1 MKRLLVLI
9 VIFAIILADDTD
21 TDTCK
26 TGFSNILEK
35 KCNSLSKTGANVK
48 TKCVYDGNDCKEEYT
63 ACDGYK
69 PQSGFSDSICT
80 SIKPS
85 STTRKCVVKNTSG
98 KTCVEEDKV
107 CSDGNNDPINCPL
120 LKAGDNKRCVYFPD
134 TGDCKEYYSDCD
146 KVTTE
151 PDCKNNIPEGHLYK
165 CVWDSTQSTK
175 CQQSL
180 RTCSDGV
187 VNFIDKN
194 NEVERTCIDLDA
206 GTDKRCVLL
215 SDGKTCEPHYLD
227 CNKVTTEPDCKNN
240 IPKGHLNKC
249 VWDSTQSTKCQQ
261 SRRTCSDGVAIF
273 TDKNPEET
281 KTCFDLSAGDGR
293 RCIISNSNN
302 CEAHYEKCSDA
313 PKESCSTNIP
323 KDPTK
328 NCGLNSAGN
337 ACEDKNRKCEDGLAI
352 INELTPDETKTCFD
366 LFHGDNQR
374 CILLDDGTCKTHY
387 NNCADI
393 TKDSDC
399 NANYPISGKDKKCIW
414 EKKSNSN
421 DYECKDSDRYCEDYI
436 INYFDFYSSALT
448 NSYTKD
454 CVNGL
459 TSKDTNKVCMFENS
473 KNCVSYYSSCSV
485 GNNNKDLCL
494 KIKPLND
501 NKNGFK
507 ANYKCSYDDNK
518 KTCNEVKKE
527 CSEFDEEN
535 GDTCHSLDP
544 LSNYKQC
551 VSDSDNKKCE
561 SKYTECENYNS
572 DVEES
577 KRESNVC
584 ENIILDQS
592 SPYKYC
598 VYDTS
603 KKLCETKTKPC
614 SLLKT
619 KYECHK
625 QYFSDDSNKIC
636 LFLENGNCVESLKD
650 CSNTGANANKTF
662 CEQIE
667 PISEYNNN
675 KINYFN
681 CTFSEKDNVKS
692 CTKMKIECE
701 YYKERL
707 REYYS
712 CKDLSQNIDNG
723 KTICSFENNKC
734 IRKYTSCESYEGS
747 DQKICEAIYEDDNNY
762 KCVLN
767 SNNKCITKQKSCTEY
782 KGDSASECEKYYLA
796 STNKR
801 CVFIDNK
808 CEEQYKTCA
817 LYESQTEIDQKTCE
831 SIRNYDVSK
840 GEYYPTYLCK
850 WTAPAQGETKGK
862 CTSTKIGCNEF
873 NPDYYK
879 TECGNRIKPAD
890 NNNKCVYNNKVCST
904 KAKTCKELYYFS
916 KTLTS
921 EQAKEVCKNRE
932 TSSGNLMCE
941 ANEDLDGCIE
951 KEKPKNSSS
960 DIKLCKII
968 FALLFCLLA

>member
-26 TGFSNILEK
+26 TGFSNILEQ

-48 TKCVYDGNDCKEEYT
+48 TKCVYDDNDCKEEYT

-107 CSDGNNDPINCPL
+107 CSDGNNDPNNCPR

-134 TGDCKEYYSDCD
+134 TGDCKEHYSDCD

-151 PDCKNNIPEGHLYK
+151 PDCKNNIPEGHLNK

-187 VNFIDKN
+187 
-194 NEVERTCIDLDA
+194 
-206 GTDKRCVLL
+206 
-215 SDGKTCEPHYLD
+215 
-227 CNKVTTEPDCKNN
+227 
-240 IPKGHLNKC
+240 
-249 VWDSTQSTKCQQ
+249 
-261 SRRTCSDGVAIF
+261 AIF
-273 TDKNPEET
+273 TDKNQEET
-281 KTCFDLSAGDGR
+281 KNCFDLSAGDGR
-293 RCIISNSNN
+293 RCIIATSNN

-328 NCGLNSAGN
+328 NCDLNSAGN

-399 NANYPISGKDKKCIW
+399 NANYPITGKDKKCIW

-436 INYFDFYSSALT
+436 INYRDQYSSDLT
-448 NSYTKD
+448 NSYTKN

-485 GNNNKDLCL
+485 GNNNKDLCM

-535 GDTCHSLDP
+535 GDTCYLLDP

-551 VSDSDNKKCE
+551 VYDSDNKKCE
-561 SKYTECENYNS
+561 PKYTICEHYNS

-584 ENIILDQS
+584 ENIILYQS
-592 SPYKYC
+592 TPYKYC

-619 KYECHK
+619 KYECHN

-667 PISEYNNN
+667 PISEYNN
-675 KINYFN
+675 YYN

-707 REYYS
+707 REYHS
-712 CKDLSQNIDNG
+712 CEDLSQNIDNR

-747 DQKICEAIYEDDNNY
+747 DENICKAIYEDDYNY

-767 SNNKCITKQKSCTEY
+767 SNNKCITQQKSCSEY
-782 KGDSASECEKYYLA
+782 KGDSASECENKYLA

-831 SIRNYDVSK
+831 SIRNYDESK

-916 KTLTS
+916 TTLTS

-932 TSSGNLMCE
+932 TSSGNLICE
-941 ANEDLDGCIE
+941 ANEDSDGCIE
-951 KEKPKNSSS
+951 KEKPKNSSGE
-960 DIKLCKII
+960 IKLSKII
-968 FALLFCLLA
+968 LTLLFCLLA

>member
-1 MKRLLVLI
+1 MI
-9 VIFAIILADDTD
+9 CFTEIIRDV
-21 TDTCK
+21 
-26 TGFSNILEK
+26 S
-35 KCNSLSKTGANVK
+35 
-48 TKCVYDGNDCKEEYT
+48 
-63 ACDGYK
+63 
-69 PQSGFSDSICT
+69 Q
-80 SIKPS
+80 
-85 STTRKCVVKNTSG
+85 
-98 KTCVEEDKV
+98 
-107 CSDGNNDPINCPL
+107 
-120 LKAGDNKRCVYFPD
+120 
-134 TGDCKEYYSDCD
+134 
-146 KVTTE
+146 
-151 PDCKNNIPEGHLYK
+151 
-165 CVWDSTQSTK
+165 W
-175 CQQSL
+175 
-180 RTCSDGV
+180 
-187 VNFIDKN
+187 
-194 NEVERTCIDLDA
+194 
-206 GTDKRCVLL
+206 
-215 SDGKTCEPHYLD
+215 
-227 CNKVTTEPDCKNN
+227 
-240 IPKGHLNKC
+240 
-249 VWDSTQSTKCQQ
+249 
-261 SRRTCSDGVAIF
+261 
-273 TDKNPEET
+273 
-281 KTCFDLSAGDGR
+281 
-293 RCIISNSNN
+293 
-302 CEAHYEKCSDA
+302 
-313 PKESCSTNIP
+313 
-323 KDPTK
+323 
-328 NCGLNSAGN
+328 
-337 ACEDKNRKCEDGLAI
+337 
-352 INELTPDETKTCFD
+352 
-366 LFHGDNQR
+366 
-374 CILLDDGTCKTHY
+374 TCKTHY

-399 NANYPISGKDKKCIW
+399 NANYPITGKDKKCIW

-436 INYFDFYSSALT
+436 INYYDRYNDALT

-454 CVNGL
+454 CVSGL

-485 GNNNKDLCL
+485 GNNNKDLCM

-507 ANYKCSYDDNK
+507 ANYKCSYDDK
-518 KTCNEVKKE
+518 KNTCNEVKKE

-535 GDTCHSLDP
+535 GDKCNLLDP

-551 VSDSDNKKCE
+551 VLDSDNKKCE
-561 SKYTECENYNS
+561 PKYTKCENYNS

-584 ENIILDQS
+584 ENIILYQS
-592 SPYKYC
+592 TPYKYC

-707 REYYS
+707 REIHICEY
-712 CKDLSQNIDNG
+712 LSENIDNG

-747 DQKICEAIYEDDNNY
+747 DQKICEAIYEDDYNY

-767 SNNKCITKQKSCTEY
+767 SNNKCITQQKSCSEY
-782 KGDSASECEKYYLA
+782 KGDSASECESDYLA

-916 KTLTS
+916 TTLTS

-941 ANEDLDGCIE
+941 AKEDLDGCIE